1 MQKIIEFK
9 KQRGFFRG
17 GIDIDA
23 LNERIYQLNQEGWK
37 VINVSASTELYG
49 QAYAYILLIEN
60 EEI

>member
-23 LNERIYQLNQEGWK
+23 LNERIYQLNQDGWK
-37 VINVSASTELYG
+37 VINVSASAGLYG
-49 QAYAYILLIEN
+49 QVYAYILLIEN
-60 EEI
+60 EEL

>member
-23 LNERIYQLNQEGWK
+23 LNERIYQLNQDGWK
-37 VINVSASTELYG
+37 VINAVPLAGFYG
-49 QAYAYILLIEN
+49 QVHGYTLLIETD
-60 EEI
+60 EL

>member
-23 LNERIYQLNQEGWK
+23 LNERIYQLNQDGWK
-37 VINVSASTELYG
+37 VINVSASAGLYG
-49 QAYAYILLIEN
+49 QVYSYILLIEN
-60 EEI
+60 EEL